1 MFEFYQ
7 YKYLINGTEEIIF
20 FIPVFNDIFSP
31 GGAFIICDQVLNKD
45 QYFINYEIEEGM
57 YVLDI
62 GSSFGAFSYKAAKLG
77 AKVFSFEP
85 NKYEYEA
92 LCKLNDYHNLDLT
105 TFNFGLGEK
114 EKESDLFL
122 EALTAYGSGK
132 IADNNQLIKEAKYKK
147 HKKVNSDEIIPA
159 RVRTL
164 DNIWNE
170 GIIEKADIIKIDT
183 EGYERMILQG
193 GENFIREF
201 HPLIVMSE
209 YHLPDDYIY
218 LEEKLKELGYNNI
231 HHLQKPFD
239 YCEEVI
245 KAKYE
250 KS

>member
-1 MFEFYQ
+1 MYEIGL
-7 YKYLINGTEEIIF
+7 YKHLLNNEEVVF
-20 FIPVFNDIFSP
+20 FIPVFDDYFSP
-31 GGAFIICDQVLNKD
+31 GGASIICEQVLNKD
-45 QYFINYEIEEGM
+45 QYFIQYEIEDGM

-85 NKYEYEA
+85 NLYEYKA
-92 LCKLNDYHNLDLT
+92 LCKLNDYHNLCLT

-132 IADNNQLIKEAKYKK
+132 IVDNNQLIKEAKYKK
-147 HKKVNSDEIIPA
+147 HKKANSDEIIPA
-159 RVRTL
+159 KVRTL
-164 DNIWNE
+164 DNIWDE
-170 GIIEKADIIKIDT
+170 GIIEKADIIKMDT

-193 GENFIREF
+193 GKRFIQEF

-209 YHLPDDYIY
+209 YHLVDDNIY
-218 LEEKLKELGYNNI
+218 LEAKLRDLGYTNI
-231 HHLQKPFD
+231 SHLQKPFN
-239 YCEEVI
+239 YCEEII